1 MMRSIESLGAITIT
15 PKIFG
20 DDRGR
25 FSETYSKRVFAEHGI
40 PCDFIQDNQSYSAT
54 VGTLR
59 GLHFQ
64 VPPHAQSKLIRAIKG
79 SIYDVIVDI
88 RHGSPTFGQWAGIAL
103 DAKTGTQLFVPAG
116 FAHGFITLEPDTEV
130 LYKVD
135 AFYHPQSEGGLRW
148 DDPALAI
155 DWPLPPTG
163 VVINARD
170 AAYPVLADLPKHF

>member
-1 MMRSIESLGAITIT
+1 MMRSIESLGAICIT

-25 FSETYSKRVFAEHGI
+25 FSETYNKRVFTDQGI
-40 PCDFIQDNQSYSAT
+40 TCDFIQDNQSYSAII
-54 VGTLR
+54 GTLR

-64 VPPHAQSKLIRAIKG
+64 TPPHAQGKLIRVLRG
-79 SIYDVIVDI
+79 RIYDVIVDI
-88 RHGSPTFGQWAGIAL
+88 RTQSPSFGQWAGIEL

-116 FAHGFITLEPDTEV
+116 FAHGFMTLEADTEV

-135 AFYHPQSEGGLRW
+135 AFYNPQAEGGLRW
-148 DDPALAI
+148 DDPALGI
-155 DWPLPPTG
+155 DWPVPPSG

-170 AAYPVLADLPKHF
+170 AAFPVLADLPRHF